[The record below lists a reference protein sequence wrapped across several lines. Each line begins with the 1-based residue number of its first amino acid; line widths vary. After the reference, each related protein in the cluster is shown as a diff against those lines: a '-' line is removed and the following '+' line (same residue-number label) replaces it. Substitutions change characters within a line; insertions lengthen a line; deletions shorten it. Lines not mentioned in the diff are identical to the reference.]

1 MRSNMSNEDLIHALD
16 LEVIRDR
23 THVASETTSTREGF
37 REKLLERDR
46 NCVWTGL
53 GSSFCSGMHIISHRS
68 AFYHLV
74 LVNYLIVT
82 PFLWHTTVVAANH
95 TKSTKIR

>member
-1 MRSNMSNEDLIHALD
+1 MSNEDLIHALD

-68 AFYHLV
+68 AFLSSSTGKLSDCH
-74 LVNYLIVT
+74 
-82 PFLWHTTVVAANH
+82 PFSLAYYSGCG
-95 TKSTKIR
+95 KSYKIDQNTMKM